1 MTCPDLRTRWRT
13 VLRVVAVTFLLGS
26 TAGVAA
32 AQELPPGYGV
42 ELPSGSRV
50 TTSIDADDVDD
61 YVIDGYAG
69 MTVRA
74 TLRLDKKLDQDLN
87 LSLIRPDGTV
97 VSVDDVG
104 AKFKVGRSIDTFVP
118 VQDPN
123 TGIVSMEL
131 RVIAQVRKLRYRLDQ
146 TGVWTLRVRVPAGAP
161 DDAVRGEYR
170 LSTRYS
176 APPRVRLGE
185 DDLVGRERYVFRVSA
200 QGGANVSFTLRYRA
214 AFDASAYVVA
224 LRAPDGS
231 RVAVAAL
238 DEKVRVRS
246 RRSISVRR
254 LVLDPALPI
263 GEYELEFATASPV
276 LSFPWAER
284 PRLSFAVK
292 KPKGGGKL
300 KGRLSP
306 AEPIIVGDV
315 LPSIGGTGTIT
326 AVVVAN
332 VFDENDPDAAPSL
345 SLGRYAIE
353 GVQLTPLAE
362 TGAATLRFSVP
373 DALPFGMHDVVVR
386 TGRGQ
391 VAVAVGGFE
400 RVALPTLA
408 RIEPEVGSIVGGF
421 EVTLTGENLR
431 PGNLSVLI
439 DGAPAAATILEAT
452 TTTVRF
458 LAPPNA
464 RDSVRF
470 GLLDTET
477 DLVAQMPFQ
486 SFEYVSAPTIAS
498 VRPGLVPLLGGEIV
512 RLRGSNFVA
521 TDRVFLETE
530 TPGAFEEITATQNTF
545 RNFGLVEFV
554 APIRPKG
561 RYQIYVE
568 SQDRERSPVSGTIDY
583 FEFADFTEQLGDGA
597 EVDAWTT
604 ALGDFDGD
612 GDTDLFVARRGSGA
626 RASDSQVRVLEND
639 GRGALTDV
647 TATRW
652 PVPSA
657 TDDWRADRI
666 WLTDVTQD
674 GFADVL
680 ITTNSTTVPA
690 SNASHTRI
698 LVSTQRSIAGAID
711 DRVFVD
717 QTLDLMAPPRVGK
730 NGVNSTSGDNWR
742 GLDMWVGDVDRG
754 PSGPPEIL
762 ITHKDLK
769 EDLFV
774 SCGNFCNTN
783 ILGYTY
789 SFYWG
794 GSRAFEWDSRARS
807 GQGQY
812 RFQHL
817 FFPRKAG
824 VTVLISNAPPGVVIA
839 ACNISTPCRGTFT
852 PFTGHT
858 ISVADLDGDGKPDVV
873 VVSDEPVT
881 KKGQPTSSIQVGLNF
896 FNRNEGSLV
905 TDVTAEIH
913 ALGGETRAD
922 AAVVAFLD
930 DPGVNPYGTIVT
942 TTRAAPLGGG
952 PALRLFR
959 FVPPGD
965 GGGAGSFED
974 ISDARLPATVGGE
987 AWQAG
992 VLRAIDI
999 DRDGDQDLVLLA
1011 DTAPEPGGSAFRVL
1025 RNTVD
1030 GASRVLRAD
1039 YGDLI
1044 APLVVDGETYDGIAL
1059 VIGDLDGDGA
1069 NEFLITRSIPSGGG
1083 RDTRAIS
1090 MDR

>member
-1 MTCPDLRTRWRT
+1 MTCPDFRTRWRT
-13 VLRVVAVTFLLGS
+13 TLRVVAVTFLLGS
-26 TAGVAA
+26 TAGIAA

-74 TLRLDKKLDQDLN
+74 ALRLDKKLEQDLN

-104 AKFKVGRSIDTFVP
+104 AKFKAGRSIDTFVP

-123 TGIVSMEL
+123 TGLVSLES
-131 RVIAQVRKLRYRLDQ
+131 RAVAQVRKLRYRLDQ

-161 DDAVRGEYR
+161 DDAIRGEYQ

-200 QGGANVSFTLRYRA
+200 QGGASISFALRYRA
-214 AFDASAYVVA
+214 MFDASAYVVA

-231 RVAVAAL
+231 RVAAEAL
-238 DEKVRVRS
+238 DEKLRFRRGRS
-246 RRSISVRR
+246 TSVRR

-263 GEYELEFATASPV
+263 GKYEIEFATASPGPW
-276 LSFPWAER
+276 FPWLER
-284 PRLSFAVK
+284 PRLSFTVK

-315 LPSIGGTGTIT
+315 LPSIGGTGTGV

-332 VFDENDPDAAPSL
+332 AFDENDPDAPPSL
-345 SLGRYAIE
+345 SLGRYTIE
-353 GVQLTPLAE
+353 GVQVTPSAG
-362 TGAATLRFSVP
+362 TGAATLRFSTP
-373 DALPFGMHDVVVR
+373 SELPFGVHDVVVR

-400 RVALPTLA
+400 RVASPTLA
-408 RIEPEVGSIVGGF
+408 RIEPDVGSVVGGF

-452 TTTVRF
+452 TTSVRF

-464 RDSVRF
+464 RGTVRF

-498 VRPGLVPLLGGEIV
+498 VRPGLVPLLGGEVV
-512 RLRGSNFVA
+512 RLRGSNFAA
-521 TDRVFLETE
+521 TDRVFLETG
-530 TPGAFEEITATQNTF
+530 TPGAFEEITATQSTF
-545 RNFGLVEFV
+545 RSFGLAEFV

-568 SQDRERSPVSGTIDY
+568 SEDLERSPVSGTIDY

-597 EVDAWTT
+597 EIGAWTT
-604 ALGDFDGD
+604 ALGDFD

-626 RASDSQVRVLEND
+626 RATESQVRVLEND

-647 TATRW
+647 SELRW

-680 ITTNSTTVPA
+680 ITTNSKSVPA
-690 SNASHTRI
+690 ANASHTRI
-698 LVSTQRSIAGAID
+698 LVSTQRSIAGPVD

-717 QTLDLMAPPRVGK
+717 RTLDLMAPPRVGK
-730 NGVNSTSGDNWR
+730 SGVSNTDGDNWR
-742 GLDMWVGDVDRG
+742 GLDMWVGDVDRAPDG
-754 PSGPPEIL
+754 RSEIL

-769 EDLFV
+769 EEQNVF
-774 SCGNFCNTN
+774 G
-783 ILGYTY
+783 GYTNSTGPSYAY

-812 RFQHL
+812 RFQYV

-824 VTVLISNAPPGVVIA
+824 VTVPISNAPPGVVIT
-839 ACNISTPCRGTFT
+839 ACNTATPCRGTFT

-896 FNRNEGSLV
+896 FNWNEGSLV

-922 AAVVAFLD
+922 AAVVAYLE
-930 DPGVNPYGTIVT
+930 DPDVNPYGTIVT

-987 AWQAG
+987 VWQAG

-1011 DTAPEPGGSAFRVL
+1011 DTAPEVGTSAFRVL

-1030 GASRVLRAD
+1030 GASRVLRDD

-1069 NEFLITRSIPSGGG
+1069 NEFLITRSAPSGAG
-1083 RDTRAIS
+1083 RETRAITT
-1090 MDR
+1090 DQ